1 MDFLTK
7 KCRGGVTVFLIII
20 MLPSFVFGGYVFDA
34 ARLDAAKTIVTSSG
48 DLVFNALLSEFHD
61 ELYDNYGLLATQN
74 DPSSFKDQAEMYF
87 NNNLESSSMIQ
98 GSDAISLNIINS
110 FKNFMNSSNSQEFDN
125 LVKIS
130 AINNLS
136 VAGANESQITNPDAM
151 KNQIVEYMKYR
162 GPVSLVSGLI
172 TKLKTLGDLDKQA
185 EAVNKKIEYEDKVS
199 QIGKKCQEA
208 YNTINEYNDT
218 ISKTPIDNMLNT
230 LQVINDA
237 QMDYICEVLR
247 LHNEKDNKVTKYK
260 KDNLSSTDKKELK
273 KYSQDDLYNYIKKY
287 FDDSDLKNIK
297 SALTHAL
304 ALKNANADD
313 YPKVMYEAVKSLE
326 KKYDSYNKLYFYCEQ
341 YCSNYDKE
349 MSKKYEDE
357 NYVETEEDKEYKQK
371 YEKVRDFK
379 KDFADKGTIIYQ
391 IQNNKVTDYS
401 AKINDKF
408 KAISESVNTIKG
420 QIVQINYK
428 LYGTNILEKN
438 KEGIKRKLE
447 NIEKAIDE
455 AESAKKKYK
464 KAIDDLAQS
473 EYKAS
478 MKTEFE
484 SSARDLDKNKLKT
497 LQKTIAEYKK
507 YNDDLFESIE
517 NGGTFYKKNLN
528 KSITTKSLPKI
539 EPGTTKAEIKSNFKK
554 YKTSGF
560 SGTKPEVINEKD
572 KFYKY
577 LKSICKDSTGDESKK
592 DKLDH
597 VLSSAKPPENKSLSN
612 ADSSISSASGYIEK
626 TDSSEKV
633 NNFESGKYDKNKTA
647 EKFMNYFNSMGSF
660 LKSITNLRYIFDG
673 ENSRDTLYISEY
685 MTEMFSHYTSESG
698 ENDVTLA
705 GKSTSTNPFYQS
717 EVEYIL
723 CGMDTPQANI
733 EAMKSKLYTT
743 RFVLNLLYAMTDTQ
757 ITSTARTT
765 AASIAGSMPFM
776 IPVIKTIIVCG
787 FALGE
792 STIDVKALMDG
803 KDVAFIKT
811 KDTFVFKPNRFIDEV
826 VNFAEEELTN
836 AVVGGIDGITD
847 KILGITDNAIN
858 SVNDNLNEYIN
869 KVSSDMVQNI
879 ESIISSAIFEKAE
892 QIICNDLEL
901 SETDIEQ
908 ELTNILNKIIED
920 NFGGEISDQIK
931 NKIFELIP
939 IKSIAKEIV
948 NLKNKY
954 FNEKIGL
961 AKVLE
966 EMNKN
971 LELVI
976 IDIHGKISS
985 LVNESISGVGNE
997 LKNSIQ
1003 EIAGNYSEDL
1013 KSEATEEIN
1022 KTFDKFNQSI
1032 SSNTTDTS
1040 EKGNS
1045 SAGAGFTM
1053 NYKEYLKL
1061 FVLLQNFDNSNKNSQ
1076 RDAMLQRTANL
1087 IGINLKSKD
1096 KNIDLSKMY
1105 TIITINGD
1113 VDVET
1118 TFLDIPIIENEKGQK
1133 DFDFRSI
1140 NKKSRKLNYKSVRG
1154 Y

>member
-1 MDFLTK
+1 MDFLLK

-61 ELYDNYGLLATQN
+61 ELYDNYGLLATQD
-74 DPSSFKDQAEMYF
+74 DPNSFVNQAEMYF

-110 FKNFMNSSNSQEFDN
+110 FKNFMNDSNTQQFDN

-136 VAGANESQITNPDAM
+136 IAGANESQITNPDVM
-151 KNQIVEYMKYR
+151 KNQIIEYMKYR
-162 GPVSLVSGLI
+162 GPVSLATGLI
-172 TKLKTLGDLDKQA
+172 TKLKTLGDVDKQA
-185 EAVNKKIEYEDKVS
+185 EAVNKKIEYEDKIS
-199 QIGKKCQEA
+199 EIGKKCQEA
-208 YNTINEYNDT
+208 YDTINEYNDLLGT
-218 ISKTPIDNMLNT
+218 SIDDMLNT
-230 LQVINDA
+230 LRDINGS
-237 QMDYICEVLR
+237 QIDYICKVLS
-247 LHNEKDNKVTKYK
+247 LHNKKDNIVNKYK
-260 KDNLSSTDKKELK
+260 KAKLSDNDKKKLT
-273 KYSQDDLYNYIKKY
+273 KYSQEDLYSYIEKY
-287 FDDSDLKNIK
+287 LDDSNQKESSDLKKIK
-297 SALTHAL
+297 SALTNAL
-304 ALKNANADD
+304 ALKNVNSDD
-313 YPKVMYEAVKSLE
+313 YPETIYNAVKALE
-326 KKYDSYNKLYFYCEQ
+326 EKYPSYNKLYYYCKQ
-341 YCSNYDKE
+341 YCDNYDKE
-349 MSKKYEDE
+349 MKEKYKDK
-357 NYVETEEDKEYKQK
+357 NYVESEEDKKYKEK
-371 YEKVRDFK
+371 YEKIKSFK
-379 KDFADKGTIIYQ
+379 QNFEDKNAIIYQ
-391 IQNNKVTDYS
+391 VQNNNKITDYS
-401 AKINDKF
+401 SKINEKFEVVSKAVRAIEGQLTIIKSKLNGIDK
-408 KAISESVNTIKG
+408 
-420 QIVQINYK
+420 K
-428 LYGTNILEKN
+428 LNAVK
-438 KEGIKRKLE
+438 
-447 NIEKAIDE
+447 KAIDK
-455 AESAKKKYK
+455 AESAKKNYK
-464 KAIDDLAQS
+464 NAIDDLAQS

-478 MKTEFE
+478 MKAEFE

-497 LQKTIAEYKK
+497 LQNTVTEYKEYIDSFIK
-507 YNDDLFESIE
+507 SFRDDK
-517 NGGTFYKKNLN
+517 NVGTLYGKKLY
-528 KSITTKSLPKI
+528 KSLKTKNFDI
-539 EPGTTKAEIKSNFKK
+539 EPNTEKEKIKENFSE

-560 SGTKPEVINEKD
+560 SGTKPIVIDEED

-577 LKSICKDSTGDESKK
+577 LKSICKNITGDESKK

-597 VLSSAKPPENKSLSN
+597 VLSSAKPSAENKSLSN

-811 KDTFVFKPNRFIDEV
+811 KDTFVFKPNRFIEEV
-826 VNFAEEELTN
+826 VNFAEEEVTN

-908 ELTNILNKIIED
+908 ELKSILNKIK
-920 NFGGEISDQIK
+920 NNSFGGKISEQIK

-939 IKSIAKEIV
+939 IKNIAKEIL

-954 FNEKIGL
+954 INEKIGL
-961 AKVLE
+961 TKVLE

-971 LELVI
+971 LELEI
-976 IDIHGKISS
+976 IDIHGKINS

-1140 NKKSRKLNYKSVRG
+1140 NKKSRKLNYESVRG